1 MFNMMVDLFLIE
13 GRILKMLKSLILA
26 FALVCV
32 VLVKP
37 AWPAALTL
45 TVATSKQVYNAGETL
60 QIEGNLT
67 HNGVPVPDG
76 LVLLQI
82 NNPKNGIWVVR
93 TLTTGGMP
101 SGPFPVE
108 ILNVTST
115 DSSGLPKGLFNRG
128 QDAGFKVAIKN
139 NAGSSYQ
146 VLVMVNLYY
155 SNGVPFRL
163 FPIYEGTIDAGAIL
177 TASTW
182 PVTIPAN
189 AVAGQATAYASIS
202 NGLPNETGMAY
213 GPEKNGT
220 FNIVSG
226 GGVPTPPTNPPGTFT
241 LTIPLTS
248 IPVWLGNYSVYA
260 RTYYDFSISSST
272 SVFTVVLTGD
282 LNHDGT
288 INMKDIA
295 AVARAFGTRPGDPL
309 WNPAADLDNSGKVD
323 MRDVAIVARAFGI
336 VTIP

>member
-1 MFNMMVDLFLIE
+1 MVDLFLIE
-13 GRILKMLKSLILA
+13 GKILKILKSMTLA

-32 VLVKP
+32 VLVRP

-45 TVATSKQVYNAGETL
+45 TVATSKQAYNAGETL

-67 HNGVPVPDG
+67 YNGVPVPDG

-82 NNPKNGIWVVR
+82 NNPKGGTWVVR
-93 TLTTGGMP
+93 TLTTGQMP

-146 VLVMVNLYY
+146 VLVIVNLYY

-163 FPIYEGTIDAGAIL
+163 FPIYDGMIDAGATL
-177 TASTW
+177 MASTW
-182 PVTIPAN
+182 PVTIPAD

-202 NGLPNETGMAY
+202 NGLPNETGLAY

-226 GGVPTPPTNPPGTFT
+226 GGVPTPPTNPLGTFS
-241 LTIPLTS
+241 LTIPLKS

-260 RTYYDFSISSST
+260 KTYYGYLLSSST
-272 SVFTVVLTGD
+272 NVFKVILTAD
-282 LNHDGT
+282 LNHDGKVD
-288 INMKDIA
+288 MKDIA
-295 AVARAFGTRPGDPL
+295 AVAKAFNTHPGDPL

-323 MRDVAIVARAFGI
+323 MKDVALAAKAFGI

>member
-1 MFNMMVDLFLIE
+1 MMVDLFLIE
-13 GRILKMLKSLILA
+13 GRILKMLKSMMLA

-67 HNGVPVPDG
+67 DNGVPVPDG

-82 NNPKNGIWVVR
+82 NNPKGGIWVVR
-93 TLTTGGMP
+93 TLTTGQMP

-139 NAGSSYQ
+139 NAGSSYP

-163 FPIYEGTIDAGAIL
+163 FPIYEGTIDAGAVL

-182 PVTIPAN
+182 PVTIPGD

-202 NGLPNETGMAY
+202 NGLPNGTGMAY

-226 GGVPTPPTNPPGTFT
+226 GGVPTPPTNPLGTFT

-260 RTYYDFSISSST
+260 RTYYGFSISSST

-282 LNHDGT
+282 LNHDGK
-288 INMKDIA
+288 INMWDIA
-295 AVARAFGTRPGDPL
+295 TVARAFGTRLGDPL

-336 VTIP
+336 ETIP

>member
-1 MFNMMVDLFLIE
+1 
-13 GRILKMLKSLILA
+13 MLKSMMLA
-26 FALVCV
+26 FALVSV
-32 VLVKP
+32 VLVRP
-37 AWPAALTL
+37 AWPEALTL
-45 TVATSKQVYNAGETL
+45 TVAPNKQVYNAGETL
-60 QIEGNLT
+60 QIGGNLT
-67 HNGVPVPDG
+67 DNGVPVSDG

-82 NNPKNGIWVVR
+82 DNPKNNTWVVR
-93 TLTTGGMP
+93 TLTTGQMP
-101 SGPFPVE
+101 SGPFPIE

-163 FPIYEGTIDAGAIL
+163 FPIYDGMIDAGATLI
-177 TASTW
+177 ASTW
-182 PVTIPAN
+182 PVTIPTD

-202 NGLPNETGMAY
+202 NGLPNGTGVAY

-226 GGVPTPPTNPPGTFT
+226 GGVPTPPTNPLGTFS

-260 RTYYDFSISSST
+260 RTYYGFSISSST
-272 SVFTVVLTGD
+272 NVFTVVLIGD
-282 LNHDGT
+282 LNHDGK
-288 INMKDIA
+288 IDMRDIA
-295 AVARAFGTRPGDPL
+295 TVAKAFSTRPGDPL

-323 MRDVAIVARAFGI
+323 MKDVAIVARAFGI

>member
-1 MFNMMVDLFLIE
+1 MVGLYLIE
-13 GRILKMLKSLILA
+13 GRILKMLRSMMLVLA
-26 FALVCV
+26 FVCV
-32 VLVKP
+32 VLVKS
-37 AWPAALTL
+37 AWPTTLTL
-45 TVATSKQVYNAGETL
+45 TVATSEQVYNVAGTL

-67 HNGVPVPDG
+67 DDGVPVPDG

-82 NNPKNGIWVVR
+82 NNPKDGTWVVR
-93 TLTTGGMP
+93 TLTTGQMP

-139 NAGSSYQ
+139 NAGSSYS
-146 VLVMVNLYY
+146 VLVTVNLYY
-155 SNGVPFRL
+155 SNGVPFSL
-163 FPIYEGTIDAGAIL
+163 FPIYEGMIDAGATL

-182 PVTIPAN
+182 PVTIPGT

-202 NGLPNETGMAY
+202 NGLPNGTGWAY

-226 GGVPTPPTNPPGTFT
+226 GGVPTPPTNPLGTFS
-241 LTIPLTS
+241 LKIPLTS

-260 RTYYDFSISSST
+260 RTHYNYTISSST

-282 LNHDGT
+282 IAPTPPDGR
-288 INMKDIA
+288 IDMRDIA
-295 AVARAFGTRPGDPL
+295 AVARAFGTWPGDPL

-323 MRDVAIVARAFGI
+323 MKDVAIVARAFGI
-336 VTIP
+336 KVIP

>member
-1 MFNMMVDLFLIE
+1 MMVDLFLIE
-13 GRILKMLKSLILA
+13 GRILKMLKRMMLA

-37 AWPAALTL
+37 VWPAALTL
-45 TVATSKQVYNAGETL
+45 TVAIGKQVYNAGETL

-67 HNGVPVPDG
+67 DDGGPVPDG

-82 NNPKNGIWVVR
+82 NNPKNSAWVVR
-93 TLTTGGMP
+93 TLTTGQMP
-101 SGPFPVE
+101 SGPFSVE

-139 NAGSSYQ
+139 NGGSSYP
-146 VLVMVNLYY
+146 VLVMVNLFY

-163 FPIYEGTIDAGAIL
+163 FPIYNGTIDAGDTL
-177 TASTW
+177 VASTW
-182 PVTIPAN
+182 PMTIPSD
-189 AVAGQATAYASIS
+189 AVAGQATAYASIC
-202 NGLPNETGMAY
+202 NGLPNGTGLAY
-213 GPEKNGT
+213 APEKNGT

-226 GGVPTPPTNPPGTFT
+226 GGVPTPPTNPPGTFS

-248 IPVWLGNYSVYA
+248 IPIWLGNYSVYA
-260 RTYYDFSISSST
+260 RTYYGFSISSST
-272 SVFTVVLTGD
+272 NVFKVVLTGD
-282 LNHDGT
+282 LNHDGK
-288 INMKDIA
+288 IDMRDIA
-295 AVARAFGTRPGDPL
+295 AVAKAFGTRPGDPL
-309 WNPAADLDNSGKVD
+309 WNLAADLDNNGKVD
-323 MRDVAIVARAFGI
+323 MKDVAIVAKAFGL

>member
-1 MFNMMVDLFLIE
+1 MVSSF
-13 GRILKMLKSLILA
+13 RILPPKLRSMMLA

-37 AWPAALTL
+37 AWPADFIL
-45 TVATSKQVYNAGETL
+45 TVATSKQVYNAGDTL

-67 HNGVPVPDG
+67 DHGMPVPDG

-93 TLTTGGMP
+93 TLTTGQTP

-128 QDAGFKVAIKN
+128 QDAGFKVAIRN

-146 VLVMVNLYY
+146 VLVMVNLFY

-163 FPIYEGTIDAGAIL
+163 FPLYEGTIDVVATL

-182 PVTIPAN
+182 PVTIPSN

-202 NGLPNETGMAY
+202 SGLPNGTGLAY

-226 GGVPTPPTNPPGTFT
+226 GGVPTPPTNPLGTFS

-260 RTYYDFSISSST
+260 RTYYGFSISST
-272 SVFTVVLTGD
+272 TNVFKVVLTGD
-282 LNHDGT
+282 LNHDGK
-288 INMKDIA
+288 IDMKDIA
-295 AVARAFGTRPGDPL
+295 PVAKAFSTRPGDPL

-323 MRDVAIVARAFGI
+323 MKDVAIVAKAFGI
-336 VTIP
+336 ITIPET

>member
-1 MFNMMVDLFLIE
+1 LIE
-13 GRILKMLKSLILA
+13 GRILKMLKSMMLA

-67 HNGVPVPDG
+67 DNGVPVPDG

-93 TLTTGGMP
+93 TLTTGQTP

-128 QDAGFKVAIKN
+128 QDAGFKVAIRN

-146 VLVMVNLYY
+146 VLVMVNLFY

-163 FPIYEGTIDAGAIL
+163 FPLYEGTIDVGATL

-182 PVTIPAN
+182 PVTIPSN

-202 NGLPNETGMAY
+202 SGLPNGTGLAY

-226 GGVPTPPTNPPGTFT
+226 GGVPTPPTNPLGTFS

-260 RTYYDFSISSST
+260 RTYYGFSISST
-272 SVFTVVLTGD
+272 TNVFKVVLTGD
-282 LNHDGT
+282 LNHDGK
-288 INMKDIA
+288 IDMKDIA
-295 AVARAFGTRPGDPL
+295 PVAKAFSTRPGDPL

-323 MRDVAIVARAFGI
+323 MKDVAIVAKAFGI
-336 VTIP
+336 ITIPET

>member
-1 MFNMMVDLFLIE
+1 MMVDLFLIE

-45 TVATSKQVYNAGETL
+45 TVATGKQVYNAGETL